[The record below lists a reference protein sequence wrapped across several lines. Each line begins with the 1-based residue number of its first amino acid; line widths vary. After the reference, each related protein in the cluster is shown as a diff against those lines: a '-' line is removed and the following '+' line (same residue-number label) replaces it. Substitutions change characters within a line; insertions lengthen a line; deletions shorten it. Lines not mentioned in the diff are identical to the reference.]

1 MLRTLPLLIFVS
13 LPLWLS
19 GCTDSANA
27 IANTAKP
34 RAVLT
39 QPIQPAGQQ
48 QLVLTGVVKARNEV
62 PVAFQVSGRIAQR
75 LVEAG
80 QRVEQ
85 GQLLFQLDPKDL
97 AESVRVAKAAQA
109 AAKASLET
117 VQAEKHRTAQL
128 IKQRFVSEQSREQ
141 VELRYNEA
149 KANLDRANAQLQQA
163 EHGLTYA
170 NLTAGHAGIITDIS
184 AEPGQVVSAGQRL
197 AALASAQEA
206 EIEVQLPEQVT
217 PPAQGIVQFGNEAL
231 TLTLRSAAGSADS
244 ASLTRQAR
252 YRLSHQPAEL
262 ALGRVLSVQLQLPVS
277 TQQVQVPLGALDER
291 GAQPQLWQVVA
302 GKAQPAAVTVLKLDG
317 EFATV
322 QTNLPAGTKI
332 ITLGTHLLS
341 SGMPVRELQ
350 P

>member
-1 MLRTLPLLIFVS
+1 MLRTLPLLALLS
-13 LPLWLS
+13 SSLWLT
-19 GCTDSANA
+19 GCSDPASANHA
-27 IANTAKP
+27 TEQP

-39 QPIQPAGQQ
+39 QSLQQAGQA

-62 PVAFQVSGRIAQR
+62 PVAFQVSGRIAER

-85 GQLLFQLDPKDL
+85 GQLLYKLDPKDL

-109 AAKASLET
+109 AAKASLDT
-117 VQAEKHRTAQL
+117 VQAEKNRTAQL

-163 EHGLTYA
+163 EHGLNYA
-170 NLTAGHAGIITDIS
+170 NLTAGSAGIITDIS

-197 AALASAQEA
+197 AALASAQQS
-206 EIEVQLPEQVT
+206 EIEVQLPEQIT
-217 PPAQGIVQFGNEAL
+217 PPTQGTVQFGTEKL

-244 ASLTRQAR
+244 TSLTRQAR
-252 YRLSHQPAEL
+252 YSLSSQPAEL
-262 ALGRVLSVQLQLPVS
+262 ALGRVLQVQLQLPVHA
-277 TQQVQVPLGALDER
+277 QQAEVPLGALDER
-291 GAQPQLWQVVA
+291 GASPQLWVVVD
-302 GKAQPAAVTVLKLDG
+302 GKAQPSAVTVLALDG

-322 QTNLPAGTKI
+322 QTSLPAGSRI

>member
-1 MLRTLPLLIFVS
+1 MLRTLPLLALVS
-13 LPLWLS
+13 LPLWLT
-19 GCTDSANA
+19 GCSDPATANNA
-27 IANTAKP
+27 TEQP

-39 QPIQPAGQQ
+39 QSLQPAGQA

-62 PVAFQVSGRIAQR
+62 PVAFQVSGRIAER

-85 GQLLFQLDPKDL
+85 GQLLYKLDPKDL

-163 EHGLTYA
+163 EHGLNYA
-170 NLTAGHAGIITDIS
+170 NLTAGSAGIITDIS

-197 AALASAQEA
+197 AALASAQQS
-206 EIEVQLPEQVT
+206 EIEVQLPEQIT
-217 PPAQGIVQFGNEAL
+217 PPTQGTVQFGSEAL

-244 ASLTRQAR
+244 TSLTRQAR
-252 YRLSHQPAEL
+252 YSLSSQPAEL
-262 ALGRVLSVQLQLPVS
+262 ALGRVLQVQLQLPVHA
-277 TQQVQVPLGALDER
+277 QQAEVPLGALDER
-291 GAQPQLWQVVA
+291 GTSPQLWYVAA
-302 GKAQPAAVTVLKLDG
+302 GKAQPSSVTVLALDG

-322 QTNLPAGTKI
+322 QTSLPAGSRI